1 MRKAL
6 HVGDLVDALKD
17 VPRDTLIMTGTAC
30 EATGGV
36 IRIVVYDN
44 IVAIESSL
52 DADPGEDLR
61 TLSDFSRGEGVKVR
75 DVRGELL

>member
-6 HVGDLVDALKD
+6 RVGDLVDALKD
-17 VPRDTLIMTGTAC
+17 VPRDTLIMTGTAR

-36 IRIVVYDN
+36 VRIVVYDN

-52 DADPGEDLR
+52 DADPGDDLQ
-61 TLSDFSRGEGVKVR
+61 TLADFTRGEGVKVR